1 MMEYYHFNEYCLTLQ
16 VIKTAEA
23 NAADTPRVYDKLSFH
38 IKWADNPI
46 KYKNEYTIADSDA
59 RYSFHKR
66 RACIV

>member
-1 MMEYYHFNEYCLTLQ
+1 MMEYYHFNEYRLALQ

-46 KYKNEYTIADSDA
+46 K
-59 RYSFHKR
+59 
-66 RACIV
+66 